1 MEGNVNIRFS
11 FRGKS
16 AGVIGGPKEK
26 SKNMSKWGK
35 FNRTL
40 NNVGDHGTN
49 KCAFIL
55 TVLVLSEHTAHG

>member
-16 AGVIGGPKEK
+16 AGVIGGPKDK

-35 FNRTL
+35 FNRPL
-40 NNVGDHGTN
+40 NNVGELWN
-49 KCAFIL
+49 Q
-55 TVLVLSEHTAHG
+55 